1 MKKICV
7 IGATS
12 PLGSLLAERLAE
24 AGHAVKAT
32 YRDHAAIPE
41 EWSAY
46 GAIEPIELELTKAVG
61 VDLSAEI
68 IVWLAHIDAGR
79 SNSREPAA
87 NVAALGRVLE
97 SLPRSSVKKVVLVSS
112 GGSVYGPA
120 SKLPIPEGHQRMPIS
135 SYGLAKR
142 EMEDTVT
149 AFGRENGVATA
160 ILRPGNIY
168 GFERPGRRTKGVV
181 GAFLKALAVGGQF
194 TLVHGGRTVRDMIH
208 ADDVC
213 ETIGL
218 AIESGEEEIVWNVGT
233 SVGTRIREVLEL
245 VAGTAGLRM
254 PEMAEVDNYDTDV
267 LENIL
272 STERIR
278 AVTGWT
284 AKIGLEAGI
293 KRTLL
298 HWPLLSAVQRG

>member
-12 PLGSLLAERLAE
+12 PLGTLLVGRLAE
-24 AGHAVKAT
+24 VGHAIKAT
-32 YRDHAAIPE
+32 YRDHASIPE
-41 EWSAY
+41 EWKGLPSV
-46 GAIEPIELELTKAVG
+46 EPVELELTEGTVT
-61 VDLSAEI
+61 DLSADV

-79 SNSREPAA
+79 SNRDEPAV
-87 NVAALGRVLE
+87 NIRALGRVLE
-97 SLPRSSVKKVVLVSS
+97 TSPRLSMKKLVLISS

-120 SKLPIPEGHQRMPIS
+120 SELPIPEDHERMPIS

-142 EMEDTVT
+142 GMEDLVM
-149 AFGRENGVATA
+149 AFGRAHGAGTA

-181 GAFLKALAVGGQF
+181 GAFLKTLAEGEPF

-213 ETIGL
+213 ETIEL
-218 AIESGEEEIVWNVGT
+218 AIDSEEREIVWNVGT
-233 SVGTRIREVLEL
+233 SVGTSIREVLDL
-245 VAGTAGLRM
+245 VTRTAGVRM
-254 PEMAEVDNYDTDV
+254 PEMAEIENYDTDV
-267 LENIL
+267 LQNIL

-278 AVTGWT
+278 EATGWT
-284 AKIGLEAGI
+284 AGIGLESGI
-293 KRTLL
+293 SRTLL
-298 HWPLLSAVQRG
+298 HWPLLSAAQRS